1 MSIAKVTEISASSKK
16 SFEHAINEGLARA
29 NDTIDHIEG
38 ACARLDVDHDAVI
51 RCFRRQQFRQRSV
64 KFERQFHCFDSKIN
78 ARRKPG
84 VAFACKGT
92 RVSLT
97 PTGSRR

>member
-38 ACARLDVDHDAVI
+38 AWVKDMKVNVKNGKVD
-51 RCFRRQQFRQRSV
+51 
-64 KFERQFHCFDSKIN
+64 
-78 ARRKPG
+78 
-84 VAFACKGT
+84 T
-92 RVSLT
+92 YRVNLKLT
-97 PTGSRR
+97 FVLR